1 MGVLSEDFVRI
12 RGRKEAEMI
21 LLTEGESM
29 SRLFD
34 LDWQLLADSCLM
46 IIAIFFLFLIL
57 SYFLFNPARKML
69 EGRKEK
75 IRNELETAKTAMQN
89 AQSLKKEYE
98 AKLKDVDKEAE
109 AILSE
114 ARRKALANENA
125 IVAEAKEEAARILDR
140 ARVEA
145 ELEKQK
151 MSDDVK
157 REIIVVASL
166 MAGKIVSAS
175 VDTAMQNQLIDDTLK
190 EMGDKTWLN

>member
-1 MGVLSEDFVRI
+1 
-12 RGRKEAEMI
+12 MI

-34 LDWQLLADSCLM
+34 LDWQLLADSSLM

-69 EGRKEK
+69 NGRKEK
-75 IRNELETAKTAMQN
+75 IQNELDTAKTSLEN
-89 AQSLKKEYE
+89 AQSLKQEYE
-98 AKLKDVDKEAE
+98 TKLKEIDKEAE
-109 AILSE
+109 GILSE
-114 ARRKALANENA
+114 ARKRALANENA

-157 REIIVVASL
+157 REIIVIASL

-175 VDTAMQNQLIDDTLK
+175 VDTAMQNQLIDETLK
-190 EMGDKTWLN
+190 EMGEKTWLN

>member
-1 MGVLSEDFVRI
+1 
-12 RGRKEAEMI
+12 MI

-109 AILSE
+109 VILSE
-114 ARRKALANENA
+114 ARRKALGSENQIIA
-125 IVAEAKEEAARILDR
+125 QAKEEAARIVDR
-140 ARVEA
+140 SRVEA

-157 REIIVVASL
+157 KEIISVASL
-166 MAGKIVSAS
+166 MAGKVVAVS
-175 VDTAMQNQLIDDTLK
+175 VDKNLQNQLIDETLK
-190 EMGDKTWLN
+190 EIGDKTWLN

>member
-1 MGVLSEDFVRI
+1 
-12 RGRKEAEMI
+12 MI

-98 AKLKDVDKEAE
+98 TRLKDVDKEAE

-175 VDTAMQNQLIDDTLK
+175 VDTAMQNQLIDETLK

>member
-1 MGVLSEDFVRI
+1 
-12 RGRKEAEMI
+12 MI

-157 REIIVVASL
+157 REIVVVASL

-175 VDTAMQNQLIDDTLK
+175 VDSAMQNQLIDETLK
-190 EMGDKTWLN
+190 EMGEKTWLN

>member
-1 MGVLSEDFVRI
+1 
-12 RGRKEAEMI
+12 MI

-46 IIAIFFLFLIL
+46 IIALFFLFLIL

>member
-1 MGVLSEDFVRI
+1 
-12 RGRKEAEMI
+12 MI

-34 LDWQLLADSCLM
+34 LDWQLLADSSLM

-69 EGRKEK
+69 NGRKEK
-75 IRNELETAKTAMQN
+75 IQSELDSAKTAMDS
-89 AQSLKKEYE
+89 AQSLKQEYE
-98 AKLKDVDKEAE
+98 AKLKEIDKEAE
-109 AILSE
+109 SILSE
-114 ARRKALANENA
+114 ARRKALSSENA

-175 VDTAMQNQLIDDTLK
+175 VDTAMQNQLIDETLK

>member
-1 MGVLSEDFVRI
+1 
-12 RGRKEAEMI
+12 MI
-21 LLTEGESM
+21 LLTGGESM

-34 LDWQLLADSCLM
+34 LDWQLLADSVLM

-69 EGRKEK
+69 NARKDK
-75 IRNELETAKTAMQN
+75 IRLELDTARTSMEN
-89 AQSLKKEYE
+89 AQALKKEYE
-98 AKLKDVDKEAE
+98 TKLQGIDKEAE

-114 ARRKALANENA
+114 ARRKGLANENQIIA
-125 IVAEAKEEAARILDR
+125 QAKEEAARILER

-151 MSDDVK
+151 YVRRCEERDHCGGLSYGRQVRGRVHGHK
-157 REIIVVASL
+157 Q
-166 MAGKIVSAS
+166 
-175 VDTAMQNQLIDDTLK
+175 QNQLIDETIK

>member
-1 MGVLSEDFVRI
+1 
-12 RGRKEAEMI
+12 MI
-21 LLTEGESM
+21 LLTGGESM

-34 LDWQLLADSCLM
+34 LDWQLLADSVLM

-69 EGRKEK
+69 NARKDK
-75 IRNELETAKTAMQN
+75 IRLELDTARTSMEN
-89 AQSLKKEYE
+89 AQALKKEYE
-98 AKLKDVDKEAE
+98 TKLQGIDKEAE

-114 ARRKALANENA
+114 ARRKGLANENQIIA
-125 IVAEAKEEAARILDR
+125 QAKEEAARILER

-175 VDTAMQNQLIDDTLK
+175 VDTAMQNQLIDETLK

>member
-1 MGVLSEDFVRI
+1 
-12 RGRKEAEMI
+12 MI

-109 AILSE
+109 VILSE

-125 IVAEAKEEAARILDR
+125 IVAEAREEAARILDR

-175 VDTAMQNQLIDDTLK
+175 VDTAMQNQLIDETLK

>member
-1 MGVLSEDFVRI
+1 
-12 RGRKEAEMI
+12 MI
-21 LLTEGESM
+21 LLTGESM

-109 AILSE
+109 VILSE

-125 IVAEAKEEAARILDR
+125 IVAEAREEAARILDR

-157 REIIVVASL
+157 REIVVVASL

-175 VDTAMQNQLIDDTLK
+175 VDSAMQNQLIDETLK
-190 EMGDKTWLN
+190 EMGEKTWLN

>member
-1 MGVLSEDFVRI
+1 
-12 RGRKEAEMI
+12 
-21 LLTEGESM
+21 M

-34 LDWQLLADSCLM
+34 LDWQLLADASLM

-57 SYFLFNPARKML
+57 SYLLFNPARKML
-69 EGRKEK
+69 NGRKEK
-75 IRNELETAKTAMQN
+75 IQNELDTAKTAMDN
-89 AQSLKKEYE
+89 AQSLKQEYE
-98 AKLKDVDKEAE
+98 AKLKEIDKEAE
-109 AILSE
+109 SILSE

-175 VDTAMQNQLIDDTLK
+175 VDTAMQNQLIDETLK

>member
-1 MGVLSEDFVRI
+1 
-12 RGRKEAEMI
+12 MI
-21 LLTEGESM
+21 LLTGGESM

-34 LDWQLLADSCLM
+34 LDWQLLADSILM

-57 SYFLFNPARKML
+57 SFFLFNPARKML
-69 EGRKEK
+69 NSRRDK
-75 IRNELETAKTAMQN
+75 IRNELNTAREAMEN
-89 AQSLKKEYE
+89 AQKLKKEYE
-98 AKLKDVDKEAE
+98 TKLQGVEKEAE

-114 ARRKALANENA
+114 ARRKALVSENQVIA
-125 IVAEAKEEAARILDR
+125 QAKEEAARILDR

-166 MAGKIVSAS
+166 MAGKFVSTS
-175 VDTAMQNQLIDDTLK
+175 MDTAVQNQLIDETIK

>member
-1 MGVLSEDFVRI
+1 
-12 RGRKEAEMI
+12 MI

-98 AKLKDVDKEAE
+98 AKLKEIDKEAE
-109 AILSE
+109 SILSE

-175 VDTAMQNQLIDDTLK
+175 VDTAMQNQLIDETLK
-190 EMGDKTWLN
+190 EMGDKTRLN

>member
-1 MGVLSEDFVRI
+1 
-12 RGRKEAEMI
+12 MI
-21 LLTEGESM
+21 LLTGESM

-34 LDWQLLADSCLM
+34 LDWQLLADASLM

-69 EGRKEK
+69 NGRKEK
-75 IRNELETAKTAMQN
+75 IQNELDTAKTAMDN
-89 AQSLKKEYE
+89 AQSLKQEYE
-98 AKLKDVDKEAE
+98 AKLKEIDKEAE
-109 AILSE
+109 SILSE

-175 VDTAMQNQLIDDTLK
+175 VDTAMQNQLIDETLK
-190 EMGDKTWLN
+190 EMADKTWLN

>member
-1 MGVLSEDFVRI
+1 
-12 RGRKEAEMI
+12 MI

-109 AILSE
+109 VILSE

-125 IVAEAKEEAARILDR
+125 IVAEAREEAARILDR

-151 MSDDVK
+151 AADDVK
-157 REIIVVASL
+157 REMVVLASVL
-166 MAGKIVSAS
+166 AGKVVKAS
-175 VDTAMQNQLIDDTLK
+175 IDTTVQESLINETLK
-190 EMGDKTWLN
+190 EIGESTWQS

>member
-1 MGVLSEDFVRI
+1 
-12 RGRKEAEMI
+12 MI

-34 LDWQLLADSCLM
+34 LDWQLLADSTLR

-69 EGRKEK
+69 NNRRDK
-75 IRNELETAKTAMQN
+75 IRNELNAAREAMEN
-89 AQSLKKEYE
+89 AQNLKKEYE
-98 AKLKDVDKEAE
+98 GKLQGVEKEAE

-114 ARRKALANENA
+114 ARRKALVSENQVIA
-125 IVAEAKEEAARILDR
+125 QAKEEAARILDR

-166 MAGKIVSAS
+166 MAGKFVSAS
-175 VDTAMQNQLIDDTLK
+175 MDTKVQNQLIDETIK

>member
-1 MGVLSEDFVRI
+1 
-12 RGRKEAEMI
+12 
-21 LLTEGESM
+21 
-29 SRLFD
+29 
-34 LDWQLLADSCLM
+34 
-46 IIAIFFLFLIL
+46 
-57 SYFLFNPARKML
+57 
-69 EGRKEK
+69 
-75 IRNELETAKTAMQN
+75 MQN

-109 AILSE
+109 VILSE

-125 IVAEAKEEAARILDR
+125 IVAEAREEAARILDR

-157 REIIVVASL
+157 REIVVVASL

-175 VDTAMQNQLIDDTLK
+175 VDSAMQNQLIDETLK
-190 EMGDKTWLN
+190 EMGEKTWLN